1 MQIEKS
7 NWLKAEKRFIE
18 KLEVYMEICKS
29 ISSLSYDDKFK
40 VGSVIVTEDFREIC
54 ALGYNG
60 NFKGGPNQR
69 DSAET
74 GKSGFLHGEENALLH
89 LSKPYE
95 FREKMIMF
103 CTHRPCP
110 MCAKRIVNSG
120 IKRVIFENEYLDMG
134 KESAEIFSSS
144 GVDCFS
150 LNDIRAWCDSK
161 HAEKHYIKHHNK
173 YKGCVNLVE
182 EPEIRIGRFV
192 L

>member
-1 MQIEKS
+1 MLNKD
-7 NWLKAEKRFIE
+7 NHWLKFEKRYIE
-18 KLEVYMEICKS
+18 KLEVYMEICKN

-40 VGSVIVTEDFREIC
+40 VGSVVVTEDFREIC

-120 IKRVIFENEYLDMG
+120 IKRVIFKNEYLDMG

-144 GVDCFS
+144 GVECYS
-150 LNDIRAWCDSK
+150 LSEIVELYSLVLTNQSKDSSTQHPK
-161 HAEKHYIKHHNK
+161 R
-173 YKGCVNLVE
+173 YKDCVNLIE
-182 EPEIRIGRFV
+182 IPEIRVG
-192 L
+192 